1 MLTTIRELIE
11 REELQLEETVY
22 RFMKDEVLD
31 FPLTIGDFINVCEGK
46 DAVFSFYDLKE
57 YMQYQEEAR
66 RESEEYQHLLQRQMT
81 LSELFQKKKRKE
93 MEPSLEEEREWK
105 EEKKEIRKK
114 LEQLEEEIAKET
126 ERQFGYDG
134 TELECLQYKNTAYF
148 TSYADVAGVFPQ
160 LAGMPFRHLQKAP
173 MLISHAQLLDRGIRH
188 GREIGMVG
196 GPCLFGKD
204 EVLIHLQLETGE
216 TATFDCCNGRRC
228 LQEEEMSYTLREYVD
243 LYGEQIR
250 DVQYENRKIGITR
263 QEYDSIA
270 YVFAAAQGMG
280 AKIVFPLPDMSYMKY
295 MESDL
300 RNLKE
305 SLRTEKLEEFQ
316 KHAYE
321 ITDGFLKEIEMI
333 SAQYP
338 QVQYCVLHQRNEEL
352 LRIFYEKRA
361 PYLQAS
367 SYIQKLTKDDGKSES
382 IIDYITML
390 ALPWYIYGT
399 KYIIQF
405 DSLDETDSG
414 RKCRKI
420 HKNDICITQ
429 LLYPEYLSID
439 GKNTIYNAPIAYKEY
454 KKWGEIV
461 EIERSTCW

>member
-22 RFMKDEVLD
+22 QFSKDEVLD
-31 FPLTIGDFINVCEGK
+31 FPLTIGDFIHVCEGK
-46 DAVFSFYDLKE
+46 DAIYAFGDLKE

-66 RESEEYQHLLQRQMT
+66 RDSEEYQSLLQRQIA

-93 MEPSLEEEREWK
+93 IVPSKDEEREWK
-105 EEKKEIRKK
+105 EEKKEIRRK
-114 LEQLEEEIAKET
+114 LEQLEEEIAEKT
-126 ERQFGYDG
+126 EQQFGYNETD
-134 TELECLQYKNTAYF
+134 LECLQYKNTAYF
-148 TSYADVAGVFPQ
+148 TSYTDIAGVFPQ
-160 LAGMPFRHLQKAP
+160 LAGLPFSHLQKAP
-173 MLISHAQLLDRGIRH
+173 MLISHADKLDRAIRH

-204 EVLIHLQLETGE
+204 EVLIHFKLESGE

-228 LQEEEMSYTLREYVD
+228 LQEEDKSYTLREYVD
-243 LYGEQIR
+243 LYGEQIC
-250 DVQYENRKIGITR
+250 DVQYENRKTGITR

-270 YVFAAAQGMG
+270 YVFAAAKGLG

-300 RNLKE
+300 RSLKE
-305 SLRTEKLEEFQ
+305 PLRTEKLKEFREHTYQ
-316 KHAYE
+316 IA
-321 ITDGFLKEIEMI
+321 DGFLKEIEVLG
-333 SAQYP
+333 AQYS
-338 QVQYCVLHQRNEEL
+338 QVEYCVLHQRNEEIC
-352 LRIFYEKRA
+352 RMFYEKRE
-361 PYLQAS
+361 PYLKAS

-399 KYIIQF
+399 KYIVQF

-420 HKNDICITQ
+420 HKNDIHITQ
-429 LLYPEYLSID
+429 LLYPEYLSRD
-439 GKNTIYNAPIAYKEY
+439 EKNTIYNAPIAYKDY
-454 KKWGEIV
+454 KEWGILPMKEKWNE
-461 EIERSTCW
+461 